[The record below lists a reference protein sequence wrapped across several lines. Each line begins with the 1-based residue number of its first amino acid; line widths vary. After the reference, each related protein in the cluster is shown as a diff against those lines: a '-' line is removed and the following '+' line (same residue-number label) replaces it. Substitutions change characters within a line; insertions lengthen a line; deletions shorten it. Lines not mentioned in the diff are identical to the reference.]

1 MKKTFTILIAALML
15 LLTMISQPTRLWGQN
30 TYKLVTDANQLSA
43 NDEIIIASGK
53 NATST
58 SSTITAIGAANTASN
73 RKAVSVSVSNNIIT
87 TSIDNGNETTSGANT
102 ANGDLT
108 KPLEITLVSSN
119 TNWNLKEVVKNDGV
133 IYLNGGSK
141 KKNGNNNVLKA
152 DASVVTGTGNNTA
165 NGVWS
170 IEVNTTTYVA
180 TITNQNNFYIQK
192 NTSNDIFASYSSAQN
207 SVYIYKKAYTVT
219 YDNNGGSGTM
229 TDDNSPYFMN
239 SSVTTKANTFTAPT
253 GCTFSGWNTAANG
266 SGTSYAPGATFTIN
280 ANTTLYAQW
289 SSSGDYITVLP
300 TTANVTTSTQDVVFE
315 VTTDQTLAANS
326 VQFYTEASGG
336 TETSKPDWIGTIAY
350 DGSSSP
356 KTLTVPV
363 TENTGAA
370 RHAYFTLKNGSVE
383 SSRITINQAA
393 ISVLPPTFN
402 HGTGTYY
409 EDQSI
414 TLTNQTAGASI
425 YYTIGANPADPTS
438 SSTPYTEAISVTA
451 TTNIKAIAIK
461 NGVSSEV
468 TTAEYTIVH
477 PITIAEAREQATG
490 SVTTRGIV
498 TYISGKNAYIQDETA
513 AICVYGNSNWGASI
527 AVGDDIVV
535 SGTLD
540 TYTNGGDLLEIKNPS
555 VTVIS
560 NENTLPCQIKTVAEI
575 NSDDFDDLQCLF
587 VQIVKATYNGSSANT
602 VTQSGNTVNVYGTM
616 GTATNGDVVTFKGNV
631 AYYNSAIQ
639 ISNLQSVTI
648 VNDPTISAASSLEVP
663 SYVQG
668 TPVENI
674 AAGSL
679 SVNGSHLT
687 EDITCTLDENSK
699 FELYNGS
706 TWTNTTT
713 IAQTSGSAS
722 GSLQIR
728 LKSGQSYNA
737 SAYTGSVTLSS
748 TGVED
753 VVVSLSGSVTYAH
766 VTYNGNADGVTNVP
780 TDATNYTYNQQVT
793 VLGEGSMARTGYDF
807 VKWNTESDGTG
818 QDYVEDGTFNITE
831 DVTLYAQ
838 WTAKSYNITA
848 DPAITHGSI
857 SFTVGGAAALT
868 AQTGQTVTIVPNP
881 DSGYGLSS
889 VSVNSG
895 AVTVT
900 NNTFVMPASDVTVS
914 ATFVVMVTDT
924 LTGPTIGIYSSQYT
938 VWADSTW
945 SSDAVYAG
953 KTSGGDSNASKIQ
966 LRVKESNEGIITTAT
981 GGVIKKVV
989 VTWNSSSSNGNT
1001 LNVYGKNSP
1010 YTAVT
1015 DLYDSNLDGS
1025 LLGQI
1030 VCGTST
1036 ELIINNDTVT
1046 NIGLRSNA
1054 GTIYLDEID
1063 IIWDPIKYTVAYN
1076 ANGGSGTI
1084 TDPNSPYTSNS
1095 TVTVLSNSFTGPV
1108 VSEVPQE
1115 FARWNT
1121 KADGSGTNYNPGA
1134 TFSMPKENV
1143 TLYAQWIAPCTEK
1156 ATMDDVVLNAAY
1168 VPGENRIKLEMLS
1181 DVAVLGGC
1189 DITDYGFVY
1198 STSVANPTI
1207 GADNCTKIVV
1217 GNEYT
1222 SAGDDIE
1229 YTMDNATLGATYY
1242 VRSYAINNAGT
1253 AYSTVESVTID
1264 SSYPTYTITYSTNG
1278 NSDGSSTI
1286 NQGNA
1291 IGTLPTPT
1299 ESYIPDGY
1307 EFVGW
1312 YNGDSYS
1319 NATAPTVV
1327 KATDVPDNN
1336 MNLKAMFSISPSGGE
1351 QYLEITIGNFSE
1363 ITTSYT
1369 TTFTHEYPEATIT
1382 AYGVYKNSNGIQ
1394 MNSGKGTYIKN
1405 TTAMPGAITKFE
1417 LTWTSTGNNSP
1428 TMYANTNSVA
1438 STSSTSLGKQ
1448 SNSVTTQTINTT
1460 VSDGYRYFYFDGTT
1474 VTGACYLSSF
1484 KIYYLDL
1491 YYTTS
1496 ATVPSGDYWHV
1507 NGSGVLTDNTTIP
1520 AGSYTFTSPITVP
1533 NGKTLTVNGYLGTS
1547 SANLVIEDGGQL
1559 IVPNN
1564 ATVAATFIK
1573 NVPENTSK
1581 YVAVTGWTLISS
1593 PTNNGVDAGNPY
1605 ENFGDVTNL
1614 EDGDGYLLYKYDEE
1628 NRYWR
1633 SSQTTGHTYYT
1644 LNVAQG
1650 YLYGNSSGK
1659 AIEFTGNVNSAASYS
1674 IDLSYNAKDSDKL
1687 AGFNLIGNPFSHE
1700 IAWSNGV
1707 TLTGGSISDGYYKID
1722 GEGFSATLCTEN
1734 IAPLQGILVKANATG
1749 QSVTFNNVMPVAK
1762 GDKANHDNIMFKVEN
1777 SECSD
1782 VAYALFDKGYG
1793 LNKIS
1798 HRGDMVPML
1807 YIPQNGENYAIAMMD
1822 DNTKTFNLG
1831 FEAKTTAK
1839 YTLTYKAK
1847 GEFNYLHVID
1857 RMTGEDIDML
1867 LEGEYSFVGS
1877 PQDDNNRFIVRLGYL
1892 PNYDDNGEDTFAYQ
1906 NGSDIVVNGEGE
1918 LQIFDVMGRKVA
1930 SITING
1936 VETVNIPTQG
1946 VYIMKLNEKTQK
1958 IVVR

>member
-1 MKKTFTILIAALML
+1 MKKRFTFLIAALML
-15 LLTMISQPTRLWGQN
+15 LTMITQPTRLWGQ
-30 TYKLVTDANQLSA
+30 TYKKVTSAPSDWSGEYVLVYENNT
-43 NDEIIIASGK
+43 
-53 NATST
+53 
-58 SSTITAIGAANTASN
+58 TASVFTG
-73 RKAVSVSVSNNIIT
+73 VSTANNYAT
-87 TSIDNGNETTSGANT
+87 TSISSGVITKPEESVTITIASMSGGYSLKVNGGDNNGKYMKNASSNGMLFDKNPVANT
-102 ANGDLT
+102 
-108 KPLEITLVSSN
+108 LEIANSS
-119 TNWNLKEVVKNDGV
+119 T
-133 IYLNGGSK
+133 
-141 KKNGNNNVLKA
+141 
-152 DASVVTGTGNNTA
+152 
-165 NGVWS
+165 
-170 IEVNTTTYVA
+170 
-180 TITNQNNFYIQK
+180 TITCNSKVIRY
-192 NTSNDIFASYSSAQN
+192 NTSWSGFRYYGSGQQPVQLYR
-207 SVYIYKKAYTVT
+207 KAYTVT
-219 YDNNGGSGTM
+219 YNANGGSGSM
-229 TDDNSPYFMN
+229 TDTNSPYFEN
-239 SSVTTKANTFTAPT
+239 STVTTKTNTFTNGT
-253 GCTFSGWNTAANG
+253 QSFTGWNTKANG
-266 SGTSYAPGATFTIN
+266 SGTSYDEGATFTITE
-280 ANTTLYAQW
+280 NTTLYAQW
-289 SSSGDYITVLP
+289 ASASTVATPSIYL
-300 TTANVTTSTQDVVFE
+300 D
-315 VTTDQTLAANS
+315 
-326 VQFYTEASGG
+326 GG
-336 TETSKPDWIGTIAY
+336 TYTGNQSTTISCGT
-350 DGSSSP
+350 D
-356 KTLTVPV
+356 
-363 TENTGAA
+363 
-370 RHAYFTLKNGSVE
+370 
-383 SSRITINQAA
+383 
-393 ISVLPPTFN
+393 
-402 HGTGTYY
+402 
-409 EDQSI
+409 
-414 TLTNQTAGASI
+414 GASI
-425 YYTIGANPADPTS
+425 YYTLDGTNPSSSNGTLYSGAITIDHSCTLKAIGIKDGLTDSEIASATYTIKVNTPSFTPTGGNLFQTTSVTISCETEDASIFYTTDGTNPTS
-438 SSTPYTEAISVTA
+438 GSTPYSSAITVSSAQT
-451 TTNIKAIAIK
+451 IKAIAIK
-461 NGVSSEV
+461 SGLTNSDVA
-468 TTAEYTIVH
+468 TATYAFPTVK
-477 PITIAEAREQATG
+477 TVAEARAYSGTDNFY
-490 SVTTRGIV
+490 TRGVV
-498 TYISGKNAYIQDETA
+498 TYIVGDGKTAYIQDATA
-513 AICVYGNSNWGASI
+513 AIAIYKNDNTFTSGLS
-527 AVGDDIVV
+527 VGDDIVV
-535 SGTLD
+535 NGKKTTYHGLVEVGTA
-540 TYTNGGDLLEIKNPS
+540 TI
-555 VTVIS
+555 VTTLSIG
-560 NENTLPCQIKTVAEI
+560 NTVSPTVKTVTAI
-575 NSDDFDDLQCLF
+575 NTDYGSGSGDNNFQSMF
-587 VQIVKATYNGSSANT
+587 VKIEKATYNGSNS
-602 VTQSGNTVNVYGTM
+602 VTQSGSSITVEGTM
-616 GTATNGDVVTFKGNV
+616 GDAVNGDAVTFTGIIGCYDGVKIINLGNV
-631 AYYNSAIQ
+631 E
-639 ISNLQSVTI
+639 I
-648 VNDPTISAASSLEVP
+648 VNDPTILASASLTVP

-668 TPVENI
+668 TPAANI
-674 AAGSL
+674 TAGSL
-679 SVNGSHLT
+679 SVSGSHLT
-687 EDITCTLDENSK
+687 ADITCTLDENSK

-713 IAQTSGSAS
+713 IAQTTGSAS

-728 LKSGQSYNA
+728 LKANQSYNA
-737 SAYTGSVTLSS
+737 NAYTGSVTLSS
-748 TGVED
+748 TGVEN

-766 VTYNGNADGVTNVP
+766 VTYSGNADGVTNVP

-793 VLGEGSMARTGYDF
+793 VLGKGSMDRTGYDF

-857 SFTVGGAAALT
+857 SFTVGGAAATT
-868 AQTGQTVTIVPNP
+868 AQTGQTVTIVSTP
-881 DSGYGLSS
+881 DSGYGLNS

-914 ATFVVMVTDT
+914 ATFVVMVTDAIT
-924 LTGPTIGIYSSQYT
+924 PSNLNISGSSYT
-938 VWADSTW
+938 TW
-945 SSDAVYAG
+945 SNKTFTSDAVYAG
-953 KTSGGDSNASKIQ
+953 NSYPTTKIQIKATSPSGIVTTTSGGK
-966 LRVKESNEGIITTAT
+966 V
-981 GGVIKKVV
+981 KKVK
-989 VTWNSSSSNGNT
+989 VTWNSSTGNNKK
-1001 LNVYGKNSP
+1001 LDIYGKNTA
-1010 YTAVT
+1010 YTGSS
-1015 DLYDSNLDGS
+1015 DLYNSSTYGTKLGSITYSSGNYSGEFEVTGDYSYLGLVSND
-1025 LLGQI
+1025 
-1030 VCGTST
+1030 
-1036 ELIINNDTVT
+1036 
-1046 NIGLRSNA
+1046 
-1054 GTIYLDEID
+1054 GTIYFDEIQVN
-1063 IIWDPIKYTVAYN
+1063 WDPIKYTVTYDAN
-1076 ANGGSGTI
+1076 AGSGTM

-1108 VSEVPQE
+1108 VSEVTQE

-1253 AYSTVESVTID
+1253 AYSAVESVMIA

-1336 MNLKAMFSISPSGGE
+1336 MNLKAMFAISPSGGE

-1369 TTFTHEYPEATIT
+1369 TTFTHVYPEATIT

-1559 IVPNN
+1559 IVP
-1564 ATVAATFIK
+1564 TGTEVAATFIK

-1581 YVAVTGWTLISS
+1581 DVAVTGWTLISS
-1593 PTNNGVDAGNPY
+1593 PTYNVPNAGNPY

-1614 EDGDGYLLYKYDEE
+1614 EDDGGYLLYKYDEKE
-1628 NRYWR
+1628 RYWR
-1633 SSQTTGHTYYT
+1633 SSQTTGHEYDKLY
-1644 LNVAQG
+1644 VAQG
-1650 YLYGNSSGK
+1650 YLYGNNSGT

-1674 IDLSYNAKDSDKL
+1674 IDLSYNEKDSDNL
-1687 AGFNLIGNPFSHE
+1687 AGFNLIGNPFSHDIYKGVGGAINDSKLADGFYIIE
-1700 IAWSNGV
+1700 NGEAW
-1707 TLTGGSISDGYYKID
+1707 TAKLGYDTPIKP
-1722 GEGFSATLCTEN
+1722 G
-1734 IAPLQGILVKANATG
+1734 QGILVKATEEFKLTINNTTANAT
-1749 QSVTFNNVMPVAK
+1749 A
-1762 GDKANHDNIMFKVEN
+1762 DKANHDNIMFKVEN

-1822 DNTKTFNLG
+1822 DNIKTFNLG

-1906 NGSDIVVNGEGE
+1906 NGSDIVVSGEGE
-1918 LQIFDVMGRKVA
+1918 LKIFDVMGRKVA

>member
-1 MKKTFTILIAALML
+1 MKRKITFLLSALFALTLI
-15 LLTMISQPTRLWGQN
+15 TQPTKLWAQN
-30 TYKLVTDANQLSA
+30 TYKLVTNANQLSA
-43 NDEIIIASGK
+43 NDEIIIASG
-53 NATST
+53 TSGDCY
-58 SSTITAIGAANTASN
+58 AIGAAGGTNY
-73 RKAVSVSVSNNIIT
+73 RKRTEVSVTTNGSLKTIT
-87 TSIDNGNETTSGANT
+87 TEVDNGNETTSGANT
-102 ANGDLT
+102 ANNNLT
-108 KPLEITLVSSN
+108 NPLEITLVSSN
-119 TNWNLKEVVKNDGV
+119 TYWQLKEVVSNGN
-133 IYLNGGSK
+133 IFLNGGY
-141 KKNGNNNVLKA
+141 KNSNNKNQNVLKA
-152 DASVVTGTGNNTA
+152 ANSANTSTGTNQS

-170 IEVNTTTYVA
+170 ITISNNVA
-180 TITNQNNFYIQK
+180 TIKNQNNFSIK
-192 NTSNDIFASYSSAQN
+192 HNNSDTRFASYTSGQQD
-207 SVYIYKKAYTVT
+207 VYIYKKAYSVS
-219 YDNNGGSGTM
+219 YNANGGTGTM
-229 TDDNSPYFMN
+229 TDSNSPYFMN
-239 SSVTTKANTFTAPT
+239 STVTTKTNTFEN
-253 GCTFSGWNTAANG
+253 GGQTFTGWNTKANG
-266 SGTSYAPGATFTIN
+266 SGTSYAEGETFSITE
-280 ANTTLYAQW
+280 NTTLYAQW
-289 SSSGDYITVLP
+289 ASATTVATPSIYL
-300 TTANVTTSTQDVVFE
+300 D
-315 VTTDQTLAANS
+315 
-326 VQFYTEASGG
+326 GG
-336 TETSKPDWIGTIAY
+336 TYMGNQSTTI
-350 DGSSSP
+350 SC
-356 KTLTVPV
+356 V
-363 TENTGAA
+363 
-370 RHAYFTLKNGSVE
+370 
-383 SSRITINQAA
+383 
-393 ISVLPPTFN
+393 
-402 HGTGTYY
+402 
-409 EDQSI
+409 
-414 TLTNQTAGASI
+414 TAGASI
-425 YYTIGANPADPTS
+425 YYTLDGTDPSSTNGTLYSDEITIDHSCTLKAIGIKGGLTNSPIVSATYTIKVNTPTFTPNGGNLYQTTSVTINCETEGASIYYTMGADPADPTS
-438 SSTPYTEAISVTA
+438 SSTPYTGAISVSSA
-451 TTNIKAIAIK
+451 TKIKAIAIK
-461 NGVSSEV
+461 SGSTDSEV
-468 TTAEYTIVH
+468 ATATFTFPTV
-477 PITIAEAREQATG
+477 ITISALRAYDG
-490 SVTTRGIV
+490 SDAKYTRGVV
-498 TYISGKNAYIQDETA
+498 TYIADGKTAYIQDATA
-513 AICVYGNSNWGASI
+513 AIAIYKNDNDFTSGLS
-527 AVGDDIVV
+527 VGDEIVV
-535 SGTLD
+535 SGKKK
-540 TYTNGGDLLEIKNPS
+540 TYYGLLEIGTEATIEAKLSTGN
-555 VTVIS
+555 TVS
-560 NENTLPCQIKTVAEI
+560 PTVKTVAAI
-575 NSDDFDDLQCLF
+575 NTDYGSGSGDNNFQSMF
-587 VQIVKATYNGSSANT
+587 VKIEKATYNGSNS
-602 VTQSGNTVNVYGTM
+602 VTQSGSSITVEGTM
-616 GTATNGDVVTFKGNV
+616 GDAVNGDAVTFTGIIGCYDGVKIINLGNV
-631 AYYNSAIQ
+631 E
-639 ISNLQSVTI
+639 I
-648 VNDPTISAASSLEVP
+648 VNDPTILAAESLTVP
-663 SYVQG
+663 SYVQE
-668 TPVENI
+668 TPVANI
-674 AAGSL
+674 TAGSL
-679 SVNGSHLT
+679 SVSGSNLSA
-687 EDITCTLDENSK
+687 DITCTLDENSK

-706 TWTNTTT
+706 EWTNTTT
-713 IAQTSGSAS
+713 IAQISGSAS
-722 GSLQIR
+722 GNLQIR

-748 TGVED
+748 TGVDD
-753 VVVSLSGSVTYAH
+753 VVVSLSGSVTYVH

-793 VLGEGSMARTGYDF
+793 VLGEGSMTRTGYDF

-818 QDYVEDGTFNITE
+818 QDYVENGTFNITE

-838 WTAKSYNITA
+838 WAAKSYSITA
-848 DPAITHGSI
+848 DPAITNGSI
-857 SFTVGGAAALT
+857 SFTVGGAAATT
-868 AQTGQTVTIVPNP
+868 AQTGQTVTIVSTPAT
-881 DSGYGLSS
+881 GYGLSS

-900 NNTFVMPASDVTVS
+900 NNTFVMPAGDVTVS
-914 ATFVVMVTDT
+914 ATFVVMVTDA
-924 LTGPTIGIYSSQYT
+924 LTPTSIGVYSSAYT
-938 VWADSTW
+938 AWTDKTW
-945 SSDAVYAG
+945 SSDAVYDG
-953 KTSGGDSNASKIQ
+953 KTSGGDNYASKIQ
-966 LRVKESNEGIITTAT
+966 LRVKDKNEGIITTAT
-981 GGVIKKVV
+981 GGKIKKVV
-989 VTWNSSSSNGNT
+989 VTWNSSSSSGNT
-1001 LNVYGKNSP
+1001 LNVYGMNSS
-1010 YTAVT
+1010 YSAVT
-1015 DLYDSNLDGS
+1015 DLYNQNLYGS
-1025 LLGQI
+1025 LIGQI

-1036 ELIINNDTVT
+1036 ELIITNDTVT
-1046 NIGLRSNA
+1046 SIGLRSDD

-1063 IIWDPIKYTVAYN
+1063 IIWDPIKYTVTYD
-1076 ANGGSGTI
+1076 ANGGSGSMS
-1084 TDPNSPYTSNS
+1084 DPNSPYTSNS

-1108 VSEVPQE
+1108 VSEVTQE

-1253 AYSTVESVTID
+1253 AYSAVESVMIA

-1336 MNLKAMFSISPSGGE
+1336 MNLKAMFAISPSGGE

-1547 SANLVIEDGGQL
+1547 SANLIIEEGGQL
-1559 IVPNN
+1559 IIPND
-1564 ATVAATFIK
+1564 ATVAATFRK
-1573 NVPENTSK
+1573 EMPEAPADKDRVT
-1581 YVAVTGWTLISS
+1581 VTGWKLISS
-1593 PTNNGVDAGNPY
+1593 PTTTPGQAY
-1605 ENFGDVTNL
+1605 ESFESVTYL
-1614 EDGDGYLLYKYDEE
+1614 TASGYLLYNYDEE
-1628 NRYWR
+1628 NRIWR
-1633 SSQTTGHTYYT
+1633 SSQTTGHTYST
-1644 LNVAQG
+1644 LNVGQG
-1650 YLYGNSSGK
+1650 YLYGNSTGT

-1674 IDLSYNAKDSDKL
+1674 IDLSYNEKDSDNL

-1707 TLTGGSISDGYYKID
+1707 TLTGESISNGYYKID

-1734 IAPLQGILVKANATG
+1734 IAPLQGILVKANATD
-1749 QSVTFNNVMPVAK
+1749 QSVTFNNVMPLAK
-1762 GDKANHDNIMFKVEN
+1762 GEQANHDNIMFKVEN

-1906 NGSDIVVNGEGE
+1906 NGSDIVVSGEGE